1 MMTREETIKP
11 LCSNI
16 TKALRKEDHCTFAE
30 QGLGPRLRQTRKNLR
45 IYTKISINVI
55 IVPAKM
61 SENVEESGAII
72 YVAITVMAFVF
83 LVLVAVWIMTRK
95 KRKRYNPVKA
105 DTEGD
110 SVELVKNVEKKT
122 NEFTIEEE
130 DSEEDIELYSDNLED
145 PSLEAV

>member
-1 MMTREETIKP
+1 
-11 LCSNI
+11 
-16 TKALRKEDHCTFAE
+16 
-30 QGLGPRLRQTRKNLR
+30 
-45 IYTKISINVI
+45 
-55 IVPAKM
+55 M
-61 SENVEESGAII
+61 SENIEESGAII
-72 YVAITVMAFVF
+72 YVAITVLAFVF
-83 LVLVAVWIMTRK
+83 LVLVAVWIMTRR

>member
-1 MMTREETIKP
+1 
-11 LCSNI
+11 
-16 TKALRKEDHCTFAE
+16 
-30 QGLGPRLRQTRKNLR
+30 
-45 IYTKISINVI
+45 
-55 IVPAKM
+55 M

>member
-1 MMTREETIKP
+1 
-11 LCSNI
+11 
-16 TKALRKEDHCTFAE
+16 
-30 QGLGPRLRQTRKNLR
+30 
-45 IYTKISINVI
+45 
-55 IVPAKM
+55 M

-83 LVLVAVWIMTRK
+83 LVLVAVWIMTRR
-95 KRKRYNPVKA
+95 KRKRYSAVKA

-110 SVELVKNVEKKT
+110 SVELVKNAEKKT

-130 DSEEDIELYSDNLED
+130 DSEEEDIELYSDNLED